1 MLTVLTPMFSAVLAS
16 GGGSADSLTQIL
28 AMATELFTWLI
39 TQMGALITFLL
50 GNPFVLI
57 PFIIVICGLIIG
69 YFGRVWGSVR

>member
-1 MLTVLTPMFSAVLAS
+1 MLTFFTPVAAAMLST

-39 TQMGALITFLL
+39 TQMGALIKFLL
-50 GNPFVLI
+50 ANPFVLI